1 MDLSK
6 LSAWERLYVAMQI
19 GVRDPILVDTLSAEV
34 RGLLDAESLLTLAV
48 LLAVST
54 VGTAWGGPA
63 AWVAELGLAA
73 AGLWYLGREAV
84 AVAQNFG
91 RFVQLALAAK
101 AEQALQ
107 EAGHEFALG
116 LGRLGSTLLAGL
128 LTSAAF
134 KAARAAVAP
143 RVKGWVESNRAG
155 TQSAPPPAAKAQGP
169 TTPPPSQSAPPPATK
184 AQGPTTPPPR
194 PADKSLVERAKTVG
208 TTAAEVG
215 LSRPIRDASL
225 GQVFLPLAVLGAA
238 GVGALVLAG
247 RAKGRAA
254 RAVTTP

>member
-1 MDLSK
+1 MDLTK

-48 LLAVST
+48 LLAVSA

-84 AVAQNFG
+84 AMAQNFG
-91 RFVQLALAAK
+91 RFTQIALGAK
-101 AEQALQ
+101 TEQDLKD
-107 EAGHEFALG
+107 AGHEFALG
-116 LGRLGSTLLAGL
+116 LGRLGSTLVAGL

-143 RVKGWVESNRAG
+143 RVKRWVESNRTA
-155 TQSAPPPAAKAQGP
+155 TRPPPPAAE
-169 TTPPPSQSAPPPATK
+169 APKPAT
-184 AQGPTTPPPR
+184 
-194 PADKSLVERAKTVG
+194 PAKPVEKSLVEKTKTVA

-225 GQVFLPLAVLGAA
+225 GMVLGPLAVLGAA
-238 GVGALVLAG
+238 GAFALVLAG
-247 RAKGRAA
+247 RAKRGAA
-254 RAVTTP
+254 DAGATP